1 MCCDKNV
8 IYQILKRLYHLISFL
23 DIYASSSGMAHCLHL
38 LTLLNNDFKKF
49 TSVDNMSIEYIH
61 DKDRDTTDAIVR

>member
-1 MCCDKNV
+1 
-8 IYQILKRLYHLISFL
+8 
-23 DIYASSSGMAHCLHL
+23 MAHCLHL